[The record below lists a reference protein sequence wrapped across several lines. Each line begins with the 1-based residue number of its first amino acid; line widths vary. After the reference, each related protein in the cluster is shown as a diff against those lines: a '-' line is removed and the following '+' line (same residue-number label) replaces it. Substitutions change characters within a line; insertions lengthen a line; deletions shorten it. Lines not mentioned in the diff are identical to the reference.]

1 MSPLPANDD
10 APEMTPAQALAAASL
25 IRDRIAVMEGP
36 TFGAAVQQLA
46 AETAAACAFPA
57 DQEEA
62 S

>member
-1 MSPLPANDD
+1 VSPLPANDE

-46 AETAAACAFPA
+46 AETGRACAFPA
-57 DQEEA
+57 EEGDGQ
-62 S
+62 